1 MKFTDDEKK
10 VYREAKKQKIIALRK
25 MLSQMSDDQRQAL
38 AEKFGIVT
46 VEGHSLTPYNQ
57 CFLVAQAPINFTIIG
72 GFQQWRKSGR
82 MVKKG
87 EHGFLILVPS
97 VPAKVQDVDNYI
109 LSNDDDDIK
118 FFAGTVFDITQ
129 TEPLNKELQS

>member
-46 VEGHSLTPYNQ
+46 VEGHPLTPYNQ